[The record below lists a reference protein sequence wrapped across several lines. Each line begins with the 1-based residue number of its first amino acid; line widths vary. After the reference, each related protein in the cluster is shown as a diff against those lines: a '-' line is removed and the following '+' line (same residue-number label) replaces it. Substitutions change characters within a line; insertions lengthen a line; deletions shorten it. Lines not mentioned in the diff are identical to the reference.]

1 MKYLKEMK
9 TEMIEF
15 VNVTKKFGDFT
26 AVEEISFK
34 VEPSSIYG
42 LIGYNGAGKTTLLK
56 TAAGIYKADGGKVI
70 MDGQDIYDNDDV
82 RKDLFYIPDDL
93 YFPMNASINSMAK
106 FYADYHPNFS
116 YKTLQ
121 NLLEVYGLDGKKKIR
136 GFSKGMQRQ
145 AEIILALA
153 SRPKFMLL
161 DETFDGLDPQKKET
175 TKKLFMEYMA
185 ETEASLII
193 SSHNLSEL
201 SDLCDNV
208 GLINGKKLTMDC
220 SVYDISQNYSKF
232 RLIFDR
238 PITENDFKDIQY
250 KSLDID
256 GRVALVIFDK
266 NTAEQKQK
274 LNALL
279 PMAIDEYKLTME
291 EVFLNEMEEKK
302 YDITKIFEK

>member
-1 MKYLKEMK
+1 M
-9 TEMIEF
+9 
-15 VNVTKKFGDFT
+15 
-26 AVEEISFK
+26 
-34 VEPSSIYG
+34 
-42 LIGYNGAGKTTLLK
+42 
-56 TAAGIYKADGGKVI
+56 
-70 MDGQDIYDNDDV
+70 
-82 RKDLFYIPDDL
+82 PDDL
-93 YFPMNASINSMAK
+93 YFGAYATMKKMAD
-106 FYADYHPNFS
+106 FYNGY
-116 YKTLQ
+116 YKRFNYDTFKKLTDAF
-121 NLLEVYGLDGKKKIR
+121 GLDPTKRIN

-153 SRPKFMLL
+153 SRPKFLLL
-161 DETFDGLDPQKKET
+161 DETFDGLDPQKKEV
-175 TKKLFMEYMA
+175 TKRIFMEYMA

-220 SVYDISQNYSKF
+220 SVYDISQNYSKI

-238 PITENDFKDIQY
+238 EVTEADFKGIQY

-256 GRVALVIFDK
+256 GRVAMIIFDK
-266 NTAEQKQK
+266 ATGEEKQK

-279 PMAIDEYKLTME
+279 PIAIDEYQLTME
-291 EVFLNEMEEKK
+291 EVFLNEMEDKK

>member
-1 MKYLKEMK
+1 
-9 TEMIEF
+9 MIEF
-15 VNVTKKFGDFT
+15 VNVTKKFDDFT
-26 AVEEISFK
+26 AVEGISFK

-56 TAAGIYKADGGKVI
+56 TAAGIYKADGGKVM
-70 MDGQDIYDNDDV
+70 MDGEDIFDNDNV

-116 YKTLQ
+116 FKTLE
-121 NLLEVYGLDGKKKIR
+121 NLLLVYGLDGKKKIR

-153 SRPKFMLL
+153 SRPKYLLL
-161 DETFDGLDPQKKET
+161 DETFDGLDPQKKEI
-175 TKKLFMEYMA
+175 TKRLFTEYMA
-185 ETEASLII
+185 ESGASLVI

-238 PITENDFKDIQY
+238 EITENDFKGIQY

-256 GRVALVIFDK
+256 GRVAMIIFDQ

>member
-1 MKYLKEMK
+1 
-9 TEMIEF
+9 MIEF

-26 AVEEISFK
+26 AVEDISFK

-56 TAAGIYKADGGKVI
+56 TAAGIYKADGGSVLV
-70 MDGQDIYDNDDV
+70 DGQDTYDNNDV
-82 RKDLFYIPDDL
+82 RRDLFYIPDDL
-93 YFPMNASINSMAK
+93 YFPMNASINSMAR

-116 YKTLQ
+116 YKTLN
-121 NLLEVYGLDGKKKIR
+121 NLVEVFGLEPKKKIR

-153 SRPKFMLL
+153 SHPKYMLL

-175 TKKLFMEYMA
+175 TRKLFMEYMA
-185 ETEASLII
+185 ESDCSLII

-201 SDLCDNV
+201 ADLCDHV

-220 SVYDISQNYSKF
+220 SVYDISANYSKL

-238 PITENDFKDIQY
+238 EITKEDFKDIQY
-250 KSLDID
+250 KSLEID
-256 GRVALVIFDK
+256 GRVAMIIFDK
-266 NTAEQKQK
+266 NSAEQKEK

-291 EVFLNEMEEKK
+291 EVFLNEMEDKK

>member
-1 MKYLKEMK
+1 
-9 TEMIEF
+9 MIEF
-15 VNVTKKFGDFT
+15 ANVTKKFGDFT

-56 TAAGIYKADGGKVI
+56 TAAGIYKADCGKVLI
-70 MDGQDIYDNDDV
+70 DGQDVFNNDDL
-82 RKDLFYIPDDL
+82 RKQLFYIPDDL
-93 YFPMNASINSMAK
+93 YFPLNATINSMAK
-106 FYADYHPNFS
+106 FYARYHPDFS
-116 YKTLQ
+116 FKTLN
-121 NLLEVYGLDGKKKIR
+121 NLLEVYGLNGKKRIR

-145 AEIILALA
+145 AEIILALS
-153 SRPKFMLL
+153 SRPKYLLL
-161 DETFDGLDPQKKET
+161 DETFDGLDPQKKEV
-175 TKKLFMEYMA
+175 TKRIFMEYMA
-185 ETEASLII
+185 ETEASLVI

-220 SVYDISQNYSKF
+220 SVYDISQNYSKI

-238 PITENDFKDIQY
+238 EVTEADFKGIEY

-256 GRVALVIFDK
+256 GRIAMIIFDK
-266 NTAEQKQK
+266 DTAEQKQK

-279 PMAIDEYKLTME
+279 PMAMDEYRLTME

>member
-1 MKYLKEMK
+1 
-9 TEMIEF
+9 MIEF
-15 VNVTKKFGDFT
+15 KNVTKKFGDFT
-26 AVEEISFK
+26 AVEDISFN

-56 TAAGIYKADGGKVI
+56 TAAGIYKAEGGEVL
-70 MDGQDIYDNDDV
+70 MDGISTYDNDTI
-82 RKDLFYIPDDL
+82 RREMFYIPDDL
-93 YFPMNASINSMAK
+93 YFPMNATVNSMAK
-106 FYADYHPNFS
+106 FYADYYPNFS
-116 YKTLQ
+116 FKTFN
-121 NLLEVYGLDGKKKIR
+121 NLVEVFGLDPKKKIR

-145 AEIILALA
+145 TEIILALA
-153 SRPKFMLL
+153 SHPRFMLL
-161 DETFDGLDPQKKET
+161 DETFDGLDPQKKEI
-175 TKKLFMEYMA
+175 TKKLFIEYVA
-185 ETEASLII
+185 ESECSLII

-220 SVYDISQNYSKF
+220 SVYDISKNYSKF

-238 PITENDFKDIQY
+238 DISEFDFRGIQY

-256 GRVALVIFDK
+256 GKVAMIIFDK
-266 NTAEQKQK
+266 ATAEEKQK

-279 PMAIDEYKLTME
+279 PIAIDEYQLTME

-302 YDITKIFEK
+302 YDVTKIFEK

>member
-1 MKYLKEMK
+1 
-9 TEMIEF
+9 MIEF
-15 VNVTKKFGDFT
+15 RNVTKKFGDFT
-26 AVEEISFK
+26 AVEDISFK

-56 TAAGIYKADGGKVI
+56 TAAGIYKADGGQVLI
-70 MDGQDIYDNDDV
+70 DGEDTYDNDNN
-82 RKDLFYIPDDL
+82 RRNMFYIPDDL
-93 YFPMNASINSMAK
+93 YFPMNANVYTMAK
-106 FYADYHPNFS
+106 FYADYHPTFS
-116 YKTLQ
+116 FKTFEK
-121 NLLEVYGLDGKKKIR
+121 LLDVYGLDGKKKIR

-153 SRPKFMLL
+153 SRPKYLLL
-161 DETFDGLDPQKKET
+161 DETFDGLDPQKKEI

-220 SVYDISQNYSKF
+220 SVYDISKNYSKF

-238 PITENDFKDIQY
+238 QITENDFRDIQY
-250 KSLDID
+250 KSLEID
-256 GRVALVIFDK
+256 GRVAMIIFDK
-266 NTAEQKQK
+266 DTIEEKQK

-302 YDITKIFEK
+302 YDITKIFE

>member
-1 MKYLKEMK
+1 
-9 TEMIEF
+9 MIEF
-15 VNVTKKFGDFT
+15 VNVTKRFGSFT

-34 VEPSSIYG
+34 VEASSIYG

-56 TAAGIYKADGGKVI
+56 TAAGIYRADGGRVLL
-70 MDGQDIYDNDDV
+70 DGTETYDNDSA
-82 RKDLFYIPDDL
+82 RRDLFYIPDDL

-116 YKTLQ
+116 YKTLE
-121 NLLEVYGLDGKKKIR
+121 NLLEVFSLDGKKKIR

-145 AEIILALA
+145 AEIVLALA
-153 SRPKFMLL
+153 SRPKYMLL
-161 DETFDGLDPQKKET
+161 DETFDGLDPQKKEI

-208 GLINGKKLTMDC
+208 GLINGKRLTLDC
-220 SVYDISQNYSKF
+220 SVYDISKNYSKF

-238 PITENDFKDIQY
+238 DISENDFKDISY
-250 KSLDID
+250 KSLELD
-256 GRVALVIFDK
+256 GRVAMIIFDQ

>member
-1 MKYLKEMK
+1 
-9 TEMIEF
+9 MIEF
-15 VNVTKKFGDFT
+15 KNVTKKFGDFT
-26 AVEEISFK
+26 AVEDISFK
-34 VEPSSIYG
+34 IEPSSIYG

-56 TAAGIYKADGGKVI
+56 TAAGIYNPEDGEVI
-70 MDGQDIYDNDDV
+70 IDGENTFDNDNI

-93 YFPMNASINSMAK
+93 YFPMNATINSMAK

-116 YKTLQ
+116 FKTLN
-121 NLLEVYGLDGKKKIR
+121 NLIEVFGLDPKKKIR

-145 AEIILALA
+145 TEIILALA
-153 SRPKFMLL
+153 SHPKYMLL
-161 DETFDGLDPQKKET
+161 DETFDGLDPQKKDI
-175 TKKLFMEYMA
+175 TKKLFIEYVA
-185 ETEASLII
+185 ESECSLII

-201 SDLCDNV
+201 SDLCDHV

-220 SVYDISQNYSKF
+220 SVYDISMNYSKF

-238 PITENDFKDIQY
+238 EISEADFKAIKY

-256 GRVALVIFDK
+256 GKVAMIIFDK
-266 NTAEQKQK
+266 TTSEEKQK

-279 PMAIDEYKLTME
+279 PIAIDEYQLTME
-291 EVFLNEMEEKK
+291 EVFLNEMEDKK